1 MLHEATLDLALVQIE
16 AIFPA
21 LLRGAV
27 ELIGNAEGEY
37 WRAHQPVLH
46 SLCSQNVLGWLISRM
61 EDEAQSR

>member
-1 MLHEATLDLALVQIE
+1 
-16 AIFPA
+16 
-21 LLRGAV
+21 V

-46 SLCSQNVLGWLISRM
+46 SLCSQNALGWLISRM